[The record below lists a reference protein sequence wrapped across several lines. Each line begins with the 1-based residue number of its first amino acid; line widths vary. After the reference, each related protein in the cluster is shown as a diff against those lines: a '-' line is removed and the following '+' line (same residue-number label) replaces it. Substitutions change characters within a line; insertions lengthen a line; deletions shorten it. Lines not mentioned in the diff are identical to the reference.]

1 MNVLLITRRV
11 HLYLGLFLLPWFLM
25 FGASSLWL
33 NHPAWRPA
41 EAALWHTVAE
51 RDYTI
56 DVPAAGDLRPAA
68 AKIITDLGY
77 DTRAGFGVFRNNQR
91 RLTVNIPNFIHPIR
105 ISYFAD
111 RQHVQVEERA
121 FAWVATLTSMHTH
134 DGYYLR
140 APGQT
145 MWGATVDLFCVALVF
160 WIASGLY
167 MWWALPGS
175 RGWGWVTLTASVAS
189 FGWLMARL

>member
-1 MNVLLITRRV
+1 VRVLLIVRRA

-25 FGASSLWL
+25 FGVSSLWL

-41 EAALWHTVAE
+41 ETALWKTVSE
-51 RDYTI
+51 RDYVI
-56 DVPAAGDLRPAA
+56 DVPATGDLRPSA
-68 AKIITDLGY
+68 AKMLSDLGY
-77 DTRAGFGVFRNNQR
+77 DTQTGFGVFRNAQR
-91 RLTVNIPNFIHPIR
+91 RVMVNIPNFRHPIR
-105 ISYFAD
+105 LTYFID
-111 RQHVQVEERA
+111 RQHVVVEERA

-145 MWGATVDLFCVALVF
+145 MWGVTIDLFCVALVF

-175 RGWGWVTLTASVAS
+175 RNWGWVTLVASVVS
-189 FGWLMARL
+189 FVWMMAKL